1 MLHLTPK
8 KKKPALWA
16 AANESRT
23 LQVVGKA
30 HEHHIVSIAIHKAS
44 DTMYAV
50 TGTSETSASDS
61 GAWYPLVMSTVCY
74 GKWPS
79 YSWFTY

>member
-8 KKKPALWA
+8 KNPGPWF
-16 AANESRT
+16 AANASRT
-23 LQVVGKA
+23 SQVVGKA

-50 TGTSETSASDS
+50 TGASETSADS

-79 YSWFTY
+79 YS